1 MDTDTIRQDTSALY
15 DADRFTPLVIF
26 SSDHD
31 FPAFAKAENINYKP
45 VMGLYQ
51 GIIEESFVVRH
62 TDGLRIMAGGILQGQ
77 ESVLLLSPQES
88 VYGGARE
95 VWLSKVDEG
104 GEFLVPRPEFIGHW
118 IKVSTDEAL
127 HSDAWT
133 CYPENNT
140 WYVTKM
146 PETHLKPACDTLSQ

>member
-88 VYGGARE
+88 VYGGNRE
-95 VWLSKVDEG
+95 VWLSTVAPSG
-104 GEFLVPRPEFIGHW
+104 SFLSPHPEFLGLWH
-118 IKVSTDEAL
+118 KVSIDEAL
-127 HSDAWT
+127 RCDAWT
-133 CYPENNT
+133 CYPQSNS

-146 PETHLKPACDTLSQ
+146 PETHLKPKEKILL